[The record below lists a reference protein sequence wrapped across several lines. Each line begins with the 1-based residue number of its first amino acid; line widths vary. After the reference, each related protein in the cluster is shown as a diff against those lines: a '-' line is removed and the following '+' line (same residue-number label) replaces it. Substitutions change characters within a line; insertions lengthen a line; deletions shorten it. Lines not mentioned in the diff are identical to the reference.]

1 MIVVPSTLSGVLND
15 LPRYVKESED
25 VMGYIICD
33 RVAIWDPVWVNP
45 RSEVLAPVRF
55 NMDYIERA
63 SILTLSMPLTGG
75 TIVNNVGDIG
85 LLVISNDMY
94 SKWEIA
100 AMHEIVR
107 YLKLRYN
114 IDATIAGNDV
124 LIDGKKFI
132 GTSNGFIN
140 GNRRLAAMFISM
152 NDDTAWL
159 IKKICIKENKHTG
172 FVGLNR
178 YNVCPRKL
186 ITRMLRFTRKW
197 EARAL

>member
-1 MIVVPSTLSGVLND
+1 MITVQSTLSSVLND
-15 LPRYVKESED
+15 LPKYVDKPED

-45 RSEVLAPVRF
+45 QAEKLAEKRF

-75 TIVNNVGDIG
+75 TIVNNIGDIG
-85 LLVISNDMY
+85 LLVISRDMY
-94 SKWEIA
+94 SQWEIA
-100 AMHEIVR
+100 AQQEIVR

-114 IDATIAGNDV
+114 IEATIANNDV

-132 GTSNGFIN
+132 GTSCGFLN
-140 GNRRLAAMFISM
+140 NNRRLAAMFIGM
-152 NDDTAWL
+152 NDDTEWL
-159 IKKICIKENKHTG
+159 INKICIKENLHKG

-186 ITRMLRFTRKW
+186 ITRMLRFTRQW
-197 EARAL
+197 EAREL

>member
-1 MIVVPSTLSGVLND
+1 MIEVQSTLSGVLND
-15 LPRYVKESED
+15 LPKYVDKQED

-45 RSEVLAPVRF
+45 SRETLAPKRF
-55 NMDYIERA
+55 NIDYIQRA
-63 SILTLSMPLTGG
+63 NVLTLSMPVAGG

-85 LLVISNDMY
+85 LLVISRDMY

-100 AMHEIVR
+100 AMREIVR

-114 IDATIAGNDV
+114 IDADIVNNDV

-132 GTSNGFIN
+132 GTACGFVN
-140 GNRRLAAMFISM
+140 NNRRLAAMFISM
-152 NDDTAWL
+152 NNDTAWL
-159 IKKICIKENKHTG
+159 IDKICIKENKYSG
-172 FVGLNR
+172 FVGLDK
-178 YNVCPRKL
+178 YGVCPRKL
-186 ITRMLRFTRKW
+186 ITRMLRFTKQW